1 MKDSHK
7 GMGITEAEFGALAG
21 HLVATLKKYNV
32 PQAEIDE
39 LVGLVAS
46 TKGDIVEKK

>member
-7 GMGITEAEFGALAG
+7 GMLITNKEFDALG
-21 HLVATLKKYNV
+21 GVLVATLKKYKV

-39 LVGLVAS
+39 LVKIVES
-46 TKGDIVEKK
+46 TRGDIVEK